1 MLSLVVH
8 KLATGLKTELYDQMW
23 QFTDT
28 QVWSNSEV
36 PIYVRLCVH
45 IYIYI
50 YIIHV
55 FALNM
60 CVWKWLISKV
70 TKLN

>member
-50 YIIHV
+50 LYMYLLWI
-55 FALNM
+55 
-60 CVWKWLISKV
+60 CVCESG
-70 TKLN
+70 